1 MKELIVHCL
10 ILIVLIVG
18 SPALSCADGA
28 LLHKLDSAIALR
40 SHYSAV
46 KEHRIR
52 KLTRLFHYAAPARR
66 LEISTKLYQE
76 YYTYRFDSAMY
87 YVRQEQ
93 KIARSLGDKSAER
106 RAQRHL
112 AMLFAIGGY
121 YSEAETLL
129 KSVPVEKA
137 GKAEMFEHYFTGYWI
152 YNYWSDYCRDKIF
165 SPKYDR
171 LKIACLETAIRNSP
185 EEPSPLHQYLLGE
198 LAFCKKRPLE
208 EATRYY
214 LKAIGMSAVN
224 TRIYASAAYGVARN
238 YRMEGRMREYEEWLI
253 RAAIS
258 DQVNP
263 LKENLALQELAMYLF
278 KQDEN
283 NAEKSTRYIYC
294 SMEDAQ
300 FYNNRLRMLEIS
312 QRLPAI
318 VSVYQQQINKKR
330 WAVTYLS
337 MALGVFVI
345 LLLIGTGYIFRQS
358 GKLRRR
364 GKEIYK
370 QNMALEKLN
379 ARLRETD
386 EMRGRYM
393 RLIMDLC
400 ATYIGKMNDY
410 RKFVMRKV
418 KTHQADELLRSAT
431 STKLTEQEA
440 TQFYTQFDKAFME
453 LYPSFVEGFN
463 ALLKPDSRIALS
475 RNGGLTTEMR
485 IYALVCLGVVES
497 VEIATL
503 LFYSPQTIYNYRT
516 AMRKRAINPLTFEDD
531 VRKLR

>member
-1 MKELIVHCL
+1 M
-10 ILIVLIVG
+10 G
-18 SPALSCADGA
+18 SDIS
-28 LLHKLDSAIALR
+28 
-40 SHYSAV
+40 
-46 KEHRIR
+46 EHG
-52 KLTRLFHYAAPARR
+52 T
-66 LEISTKLYQE
+66 
-76 YYTYRFDSAMY
+76 
-87 YVRQEQ
+87 
-93 KIARSLGDKSAER
+93 
-106 RAQRHL
+106 
-112 AMLFAIGGY
+112 GG
-121 YSEAETLL
+121 
-129 KSVPVEKA
+129 
-137 GKAEMFEHYFTGYWI
+137 G
-152 YNYWSDYCRDKIF
+152 
-165 SPKYDR
+165 
-171 LKIACLETAIRNSP
+171 
-185 EEPSPLHQYLLGE
+185 
-198 LAFCKKRPLE
+198 
-208 EATRYY
+208 
-214 LKAIGMSAVN
+214 
-224 TRIYASAAYGVARN
+224 
-238 YRMEGRMREYEEWLI
+238 
-253 RAAIS
+253 
-258 DQVNP
+258 
-263 LKENLALQELAMYLF
+263 
-278 KQDEN
+278 
-283 NAEKSTRYIYC
+283 
-294 SMEDAQ
+294 
-300 FYNNRLRMLEIS
+300 
-312 QRLPAI
+312 
-318 VSVYQQQINKKR
+318 
-330 WAVTYLS
+330 
-337 MALGVFVI
+337 VI
-345 LLLIGTGYIFRQS
+345 LLLIGAGYIFRQS

-364 GKEIYK
+364 GKEIYER
-370 QNMALEKLN
+370 NMALEKLN